1 MKDQSKT
8 MRGRIDALADKPAT
22 PWIGLVVRVVL
33 GGFILYASWSKLVDP
48 YSSVA
53 SVRAYDLLPETLVKI
68 VGYSLPIVELLVGL
82 CLVLGLITRV
92 TAVFAAGLMVVF
104 VAGIISVWARG
115 MEIDCGCFG
124 DGGPQP
130 GASEQY
136 PWEIA
141 RDVGF
146 FLMAGWLILWPKTKY
161 AVDNLLFRD
170 PGSTPERILDV
181 QEVR

>member
-1 MKDQSKT
+1 VSEVSGTK
-8 MRGRIDALADKPAT
+8 RRWVDAWAAKPAVA
-22 PWIGLVVRVVL
+22 WIGLVSRLVL
-33 GGFILYASWSKLVDP
+33 GGFIQVASWSKLVNP
-48 YSSVA
+48 YSSVV
-53 SVRAYDLLPETLVKI
+53 SVRAYDLLPETMVKV

-92 TAVFAAGLMVVF
+92 TAIFAAGLMVVF

-130 GASEQY
+130 GASEKY

-146 FLMAGWLILWPKTKY
+146 FLMAAWLVLWPKTKY
-161 AVDNLLFRD
+161 ALDNLLFR
-170 PGSTPERILDV
+170 STPERILDV
-181 QEVR
+181 EEVH